1 MTSETLKFATINHHH
16 LSEVSMAKSKYYM
29 QQYRARKKTEKL
41 AAVAVVTEPT
51 KEDVLETALM
61 YAVDQVKETYRYQA
75 AMVNPNGEKI
85 VNQETLDVMKRFTS
99 VRKNVRETLESSYLR
114 HLEEIGKYYD
124 ESFELL
130 ITDVDALYNR
140 FFSSHEL
147 FNR

>member
-1 MTSETLKFATINHHH
+1 
-16 LSEVSMAKSKYYM
+16 MAKSKYYM
-29 QQYRARKKTEKL
+29 QQYRARKKAEKL
-41 AAVAVVTEPT
+41 AAVSVAAEPT

-61 YAVDQVKETYRYQA
+61 YTVDQVKETYRYQA

-99 VRKNVRETLESSYLR
+99 VRKNVRETLEMGYLR
-114 HLEEIGKYYD
+114 HLDEIGKYYD

-130 ITDVDALYNR
+130 ITDIDALYNR
-140 FFSSHEL
+140 FFSSPEL

>member
-1 MTSETLKFATINHHH
+1 
-16 LSEVSMAKSKYYM
+16 MAKSKYYM
-29 QQYRARKKTEKL
+29 QQYRARKKAEKL
-41 AAVAVVTEPT
+41 SAVAVAAEPT

-61 YAVDQVKETYRYQA
+61 YTVDQVKETYRYQA

-114 HLEEIGKYYD
+114 HLDEIGKYYD
-124 ESFELL
+124 ESFDLL

-140 FFSSHEL
+140 FFSSPEL

>member
-1 MTSETLKFATINHHH
+1 M
-16 LSEVSMAKSKYYM
+16 
-29 QQYRARKKTEKL
+29 
-41 AAVAVVTEPT
+41 AAVAEPT

-114 HLEEIGKYYD
+114 HLDEIGKYYD

-140 FFSSHEL
+140 FFSSPEL

>member
-1 MTSETLKFATINHHH
+1 
-16 LSEVSMAKSKYYM
+16 MAKSKYYM
-29 QQYRARKKTEKL
+29 QQYRARKKAEKL
-41 AAVAVVTEPT
+41 AAVSVTAEPT
-51 KEDVLETALM
+51 KEDVLEAALM
-61 YAVDQVKETYRYQA
+61 YTVDQVKETYRYQA

-99 VRKNVRETLESSYLR
+99 VRKNVRETLESGYLR
-114 HLEEIGKYYD
+114 HLDEIGKYYD

-140 FFSSHEL
+140 FFSSPEL

>member
-1 MTSETLKFATINHHH
+1 
-16 LSEVSMAKSKYYM
+16 MAKSKYYM
-29 QQYRARKKTEKL
+29 QQYRARKKAEKL
-41 AAVAVVTEPT
+41 AAAAVVAEPT

-61 YAVDQVKETYRYQA
+61 YAVNQVKETYRYQA
-75 AMVNPNGEKI
+75 ATVNPSGEKI

-99 VRKNVRETLESSYLR
+99 VRKNVRETLESGYLR
-114 HLEEIGKYYD
+114 HLDEIGKYYD

-140 FFSSHEL
+140 FFSSPEL

>member
-1 MTSETLKFATINHHH
+1 
-16 LSEVSMAKSKYYM
+16 MAKSKYYM
-29 QQYRARKKTEKL
+29 QQYRARKKAEKL
-41 AAVAVVTEPT
+41 GAAAVPEPT

-114 HLEEIGKYYD
+114 HLDEIGKYYD

-140 FFSSHEL
+140 FFSSPEL

>member
-1 MTSETLKFATINHHH
+1 MTLEISKFVTIKPHR
-16 LSEVSMAKSKYYM
+16 LSEVSIAKSKYYM
-29 QQYRARKKTEKL
+29 QQYRARKKAEKL
-41 AAVAVVTEPT
+41 AAAAVAAEPT
-51 KEDVLETALM
+51 KDDVLEAALM

-85 VNQETLDVMKRFTS
+85 VNQETLDVMKRFTN
-99 VRKNVRETLESSYLR
+99 VRKNVRETLESGYLR
-114 HLEEIGKYYD
+114 HLDEIGKYYD

-140 FFSSHEL
+140 FFSSPDL

>member
-1 MTSETLKFATINHHH
+1 
-16 LSEVSMAKSKYYM
+16 MAKSKYYM
-29 QQYRARKKTEKL
+29 QQYRARKKAEKL
-41 AAVAVVTEPT
+41 AAVSVAAEPT
-51 KEDVLETALM
+51 KEDVLEAALM
-61 YAVDQVKETYRYQA
+61 YTVDQVKETYRYEA

-99 VRKNVRETLESSYLR
+99 VRKNVRETLESGYLR
-114 HLEEIGKYYD
+114 HLDEIGKYYD

-140 FFSSHEL
+140 FFSSPEL

>member
-1 MTSETLKFATINHHH
+1 
-16 LSEVSMAKSKYYM
+16 MAKSKYYM
-29 QQYRARKKTEKL
+29 QQYRARKKAEKP
-41 AAVAVVTEPT
+41 AAVSVTAEPT
-51 KEDVLETALM
+51 KEDVLEAALM
-61 YAVDQVKETYRYQA
+61 YAVDQAKETYRYQA

-99 VRKNVRETLESSYLR
+99 VRKNVRETLESGYLR
-114 HLEEIGKYYD
+114 HLDEIGKYYD

-140 FFSSHEL
+140 FFSSPEL

>member
-1 MTSETLKFATINHHH
+1 
-16 LSEVSMAKSKYYM
+16 MAKSKYYM
-29 QQYRARKKTEKL
+29 QQYRARKKAEKL
-41 AAVAVVTEPT
+41 AAVAVVAEPT

-61 YAVDQVKETYRYQA
+61 YAVDRVKETYRYQA

-114 HLEEIGKYYD
+114 HLDEIGKYYD

-140 FFSSHEL
+140 FFSSPEL

>member
-1 MTSETLKFATINHHH
+1 
-16 LSEVSMAKSKYYM
+16 MAKSKYYM
-29 QQYRARKKTEKL
+29 QQYRARKKAERL
-41 AAVAVVTEPT
+41 AAVAVVAEPT
-51 KEDVLETALM
+51 KDDVLEAALM
-61 YAVDQVKETYRYQA
+61 HAVDQVKETYRYEA

-99 VRKNVRETLESSYLR
+99 VRKNVRETLESGYLR
-114 HLEEIGKYYD
+114 HLDEIGKYYD

-140 FFSSHEL
+140 FFSSPEL

>member
-1 MTSETLKFATINHHH
+1 
-16 LSEVSMAKSKYYM
+16 MAKSKYYM
-29 QQYRARKKTEKL
+29 QQYRARKKAEKL
-41 AAVAVVTEPT
+41 AAVSVTAEPT

-61 YAVDQVKETYRYQA
+61 YTVDQVKETYRYQA

-99 VRKNVRETLESSYLR
+99 VRKNVRETLEMGYLR
-114 HLEEIGKYYD
+114 HLDEIGKYYD
-124 ESFELL
+124 ESFDLL

-140 FFSSHEL
+140 FFSSPEL